1 MNRKEFIAAC
11 SLFGISLPFQS
22 AIQACSNDD
31 ETSITAGNFNGAVL
45 IIGAGAAGM
54 ATAYLLQQQGI
65 EYRILEADV
74 SYGGRFRT
82 NTSFTDFPISLGAE
96 WLHVSESELPA
107 IVNDGSVQINT
118 MTQRYSASDTY
129 GYFSNGELNVAEVG
143 NEINNFIDQKFRNS
157 SWFDFFEAYIV
168 PSIRNKMQFNTEIVS
183 IDYSG
188 SKVMARDTQGL
199 AYEADKL
206 VLTVPLKILQLGK
219 IDFTPS
225 LPNTKQQAIAQAN
238 IWGGIKIF
246 LKFSEKFYPTF
257 LEFDDSETN
266 EGQRT
271 YYDAAYAQNTSENIL
286 GLFAVG
292 KQAEPYQNVNGDA
305 LRNYVLNE
313 LDIIFNGKASAT
325 FQDILVQNWNE
336 QPFARA
342 AYLADV
348 ASSSTSRNMAKSIND
363 KLYFAGDSYSD
374 EDDWSAVHVAARS
387 ARNAVREL
395 IR

>member
-11 SLFGISLPFQS
+11 GLFGISLPFQS
-22 AIQACSNDD
+22 VIQACSNDD
-31 ETSITAGNFNGAVL
+31 ETSITAGNFNGTVL

-65 EYRILEADV
+65 EYRILEADI

-107 IVNDGSVQINT
+107 IVNDGSVQIKT
-118 MTQRYSASDTY
+118 ITQRYSASDTY
-129 GYFSNGELNVAEVG
+129 GYFSNGELNVVEIG
-143 NEINNFIDQKFRNS
+143 NEIDSFIDQKFKNS

-266 EGQRT
+266 DGQRVC
-271 YYDAAYAQNTSENIL
+271 YDAAYAQNTSENIL

-292 KQAEPYQNVNGDA
+292 KQAEPYQNVNGEA
-305 LRNYVLNE
+305 LKNYVLNE
-313 LDIIFNGKASAT
+313 LDIIFNGKASET

-348 ASSSTSRNMAKSIND
+348 ASSSTSRDMAKSING
-363 KLYFAGDSYSD
+363 KLYFAGDSYTQ
-374 EDDWSAVHVAARS
+374 EDDWSAVHTAARS

>member
-11 SLFGISLPFQS
+11 GLFGISLPFQS
-22 AIQACSNDD
+22 VIQACSNDD
-31 ETSITAGNFNGAVL
+31 ETSITAGSFNGAVL

-143 NEINNFIDQKFRNS
+143 NEINSVIDQKFRNS

-188 SKVMARDTQGL
+188 SKVTARDTQGL

-225 LPNTKQQAIAQAN
+225 LPNTKQRAIAQAN

-266 EGQRT
+266 EGQRI
-271 YYDAAYAQNTSENIL
+271 YYDASYAQNTSENIL

-292 KQAEPYQNVNGDA
+292 KQAEPYQNVNGEA

-313 LDIIFNGKASAT
+313 LDIIFNGKASET

-348 ASSSTSRNMAKSIND
+348 ASSSTSRAMAKSING
-363 KLYFAGDSYSD
+363 KLYFAGDSYTE